1 VVDPALYRPASGSIP
16 DQPGVYR
23 FRDETQQVIYVGKA
37 KSLRSRLNSY
47 FADVAG
53 LHPRTQSM
61 VQTAA
66 SVDWVTVGTEV
77 EALQLEYTW
86 IKEFDPR
93 FNVRYRDDKSY
104 PYLVVTWGEEFPRA
118 FVSRDAKRKGAR
130 YFGPYPHAWA
140 IRDTLDLILR
150 VFPIRT
156 CSAGVFKRAA
166 HVGRPCLL
174 GYIDK
179 CSAPCV
185 GRVSAEEH
193 RELVS
198 DFLAFMSGRTN
209 EIERRLRKAM
219 EQAAADEDFESAA
232 RFRDDLGALRRA
244 TERNAVVLPDGT
256 EADVIGISEDELEA
270 AVEIFH
276 VREGRIRGQRSL
288 VVEKVEDISTTGL
301 MTRLLQEIY
310 MDAESVPRQVL
321 MAVEPEEG
329 MAELLSSVRGSTVS
343 VLVPQRGTKRA
354 LLGTVEGNAQQTL
367 MMHKIRRA
375 GDLTTRSL
383 ALSDIQGMLGLE
395 KAPLRIECIDISH
408 FAGEGVVGALVVF
421 EDGVPKNR
429 DYRSYT
435 ISDEGARD
443 DTSAIYEVVSRR
455 FRPVTDDAEPTGPRR
470 SAYAPSLLVI
480 DGGAP
485 QVAAAKRALDDR
497 EIVDLPVIGLA
508 KRLEEV
514 WVAGESEP
522 VILPRSSEGLYL
534 LQRIRDEAHRSALRH
549 QKKTRRKKIS
559 TSVLDTVPG
568 LGPTRHKDLL
578 KRFGSIKRIRAASLA
593 ELQEVP
599 GIGPQLASSIHEH
612 LNSTEASTLD
622 RADAADTTKSVDTQE
637 SGPGTMESGSIG
649 PGNSEVRSAVR
660 EDPPRGVDD

>member
-1 VVDPALYRPASGSIP
+1 MVDPALYRPASGSIP

-198 DFLAFMSGRTN
+198 DFLSFMSGRTN

-232 RFRDDLGALRRA
+232 RLRDDLGALRRA

-288 VVEKVEDISTTGL
+288 VVEKVEDISTSRL

-329 MAELLSSVRGSTVS
+329 MAELLSSVRGSAVS

-354 LLGTVEGNAQQTL
+354 LLATVEGNAQQTL

-455 FRPVTDDAEPTGPRR
+455 FRPVTEDANSIGPRR

-578 KRFGSIKRIRAASLA
+578 KRFGSIKRIRAASPV

-599 GIGPQLASSIHEH
+599 GIGPQLARSIHEH
-612 LNSTEASTLD
+612 LNSTEVSTLD
-622 RADAADTTKSVDTQE
+622 TAETVNTQN
-637 SGPGTMESGSIG
+637 SDPGNMGSGSIG
-649 PGNSEVRSAVR
+649 PDNSEIR
-660 EDPPRGVDD
+660 EDPPRGADD